1 MIPASPAGHKVG
13 IALPLLLRAGR
24 ANKVDCGGIIRAKGK
39 AMLSDRTVITHKID
53 GNEDITLWLVGDVH
67 IGAAEFAEQ
76 RFLRDIEA
84 IKADPNARVVLIGD
98 IINNAVKSS
107 VSNVYEERMMP
118 NESKKYAAKC
128 IEPIKDKILCAVGGN
143 HEMRSVKEVD
153 DDPAYDIMC
162 KLDIENLYRQNAAFV
177 KLQFG
182 DVNGSGRF
190 NPTYTLFVTHGSGGD
205 STIGG
210 SANKQKKTQEVY
222 EGIDIFIQGHT
233 HKAVNFFPQRV
244 VFDKHNNNIIFR
256 TITCVTA
263 TSYLDYGG
271 YAMRG
276 GLQPF
281 ANVVSNI
288 VLCGS
293 KKNIVTRQMAEF

>member
-1 MIPASPAGHKVG
+1 
-13 IALPLLLRAGR
+13 
-24 ANKVDCGGIIRAKGK
+24 
-39 AMLSDRTVITHKID
+39 MLSDFEVITHRILSNND
-53 GNEDITLWLVGDVH
+53 VTLWLIGDTH
-67 IGAAEFAEQ
+67 IGASEFNEK
-76 RFLRDIEA
+76 RFKRDISLIE
-84 IKADPNARVVLIGD
+84 ADPNAKVVLIGD
-98 IINNAVKSS
+98 IINNGVKSS

-118 NESKKYAAKC
+118 GAAKKYAAEC
-128 IEPIKDKILCAVGGN
+128 LAPIKDKIICAVGGN

-162 KLDIENLYRQNAAFV
+162 KLDIENLYRRNVAFV

-182 DVNGSGRF
+182 NVRGDGKT
-190 NPTYTLFVTHGSGGD
+190 NPTYTLLVTHGSGGG

-210 SANKQKKTQEVY
+210 SANKQQRTQETY

-233 HKAVNFFPQRV
+233 HKAMNFFPQRV
-244 VFDKHNNNIIFR
+244 IFDTRNNKISFR

-263 TSYLDYGG
+263 PSYLDYGG

-276 GLQPF
+276 GLRPY

-288 VLCGS
+288 VLCGN
-293 KKNIVTRQMAEF
+293 KKNVITKQTAEF